1 MDLESTPQFF
11 DASWEAFL
19 NDSGEEIPAFACMRI
34 NGINTTR
41 GRACYAMRKPD
52 TFGSIWG
59 HRMNGPN
66 PVAAGAFGLCVLG
79 GVVAGLY
86 DTTDGTPAHGEH
98 WGPRD
103 GSWKLRKN
111 TSGWRVLANSTD
123 SGIAYVQHWPSQT
136 LLGKTDAAILKGN
149 TGVISVYWGS
159 TGATVADTGENVNGY
174 LRYGNVAINKFV
186 TLNWNGWSWEII
198 AAECGE

>member
-1 MDLESTPQFF
+1 MDNLILGQHF

-19 NDSGEEIPAFACMRI
+19 NDSGEEIPAFGCMRI
-34 NGINTTR
+34 SGITTIR

-86 DTTDGTPAHGEH
+86 DTADGTPSYGKH
-98 WGPRD
+98 WGPRS
-103 GSWKLRKN
+103 GTWKLRKN
-111 TSGWRVLANSTD
+111 TSGWRVLANSAD
-123 SGIAYVQHWPSQT
+123 PGIAYMQHWPSQT
-136 LLGKTDAAILKGN
+136 LLGRTDEVITKGLS
-149 TGVISVYWGS
+149 GAVSIYWGDD
-159 TGATVADTGENVNGY
+159 GATVADTGENVTAY
-174 LRYGNVAINKFV
+174 LRYGNVEINKFV